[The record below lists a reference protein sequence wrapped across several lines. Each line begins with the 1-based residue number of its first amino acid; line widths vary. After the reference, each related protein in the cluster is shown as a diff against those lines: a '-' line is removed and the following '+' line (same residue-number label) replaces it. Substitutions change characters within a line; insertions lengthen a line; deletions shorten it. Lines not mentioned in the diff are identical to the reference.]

1 MNLHTGAPL
10 SLNTR
15 PYPVLRSQ
23 GADVLQA
30 EHVESYCG
38 EGSVLMHHVGHLG
51 GQVGAGCCEH
61 FAHVR

>member
-1 MNLHTGAPL
+1 MHLLKKSL
-10 SLNTR
+10 SFVALSCSA
-15 PYPVLRSQ
+15 LRSQ

-30 EHVESYCG
+30 EHVEAYCG

-61 FAHVR
+61 FPHIR